1 MKYLKINEIFF
12 SIQGESLNT
21 GIPTVFVRLTGCP
34 LRCNYCDTKY
44 AFKEG
49 VKMSLSNIIK
59 KIKSYDSRFITIT
72 GGEPLAQHNV
82 YSLIDLLLDKSF
94 TVSIETSNG
103 LSIEK
108 INKHVDIVLDI
119 KTPGSGECEKNIIDN
134 YQFLKKTDQVKFVIC
149 DINDYLWTKDY
160 IYTYN
165 LHQICNVFL
174 SPSYDEM
181 PIRFLADNILKDK
194 LPARLQTQLHKIIW
208 DNERGK

>member
-59 KIKSYDSRFITIT
+59 KIKSYDSRFVTIT

-82 YSLIDLLLDKSF
+82 YSLIDLLLEEWG
-94 TVSIETSNG
+94 I
-103 LSIEK
+103 
-108 INKHVDIVLDI
+108 
-119 KTPGSGECEKNIIDN
+119 
-134 YQFLKKTDQVKFVIC
+134 
-149 DINDYLWTKDY
+149 
-160 IYTYN
+160 
-165 LHQICNVFL
+165 
-174 SPSYDEM
+174 
-181 PIRFLADNILKDK
+181 
-194 LPARLQTQLHKIIW
+194 
-208 DNERGK
+208 